1 MLMFNV
7 VYSKLSFGNPI
18 VPLIKIHFRPSL
30 QPSRSSLILYSSF
43 LWWRFGTRY
52 HPTTWLISY
61 IYLQFTCAE
70 VAQQK
75 PYLISAYTIIQC
87 CGKLYAA
94 HLQVLHFPWSLL
106 VYCSSVFGQ
115 KTVPLHIGVDDRLDL
130 HQHNYLCVVRS
141 CANVWATKFTKF
153 TKKTFS
159 QEVRLLACSYK
170 AISSSRIKQS
180 YYCSGLRR

>member
-70 VAQQK
+70 VAQQNS
-75 PYLISAYTIIQC
+75 YLISAYTITQC
-87 CGKLYAA
+87 CGKLYVT
-94 HLQVLHFPWSLL
+94 HHQVLHFPWRPFGLL
-106 VYCSSVFGQ
+106 LLRILAKGCTTTVPCKCVSNKITRFTKPSVKSFDWNAAVICSSYIWKG
-115 KTVPLHIGVDDRLDL
+115 
-130 HQHNYLCVVRS
+130 CV
-141 CANVWATKFTKF
+141 
-153 TKKTFS
+153 
-159 QEVRLLACSYK
+159 
-170 AISSSRIKQS
+170 
-180 YYCSGLRR
+180 